1 MTPIARKR
9 PHMIRVESLDR
20 RQMVATN
27 RKGTIMLVRNWT
39 QGITFKAMGVGLLA
53 LLMLIPLVQVQSL
66 IGERQ
71 GLEGEARMKIAERW
85 GGNQILG
92 GPVLIVPIR
101 KQLQSEKGWISTDE
115 LRFVLP
121 ETLQVKGSLVTEIR
135 SYGIYATP
143 IYTATLGLSGQ
154 FRHDAFTAL
163 ASHGGEP
170 QWERAVLRIP
180 VADVRGI
187 RSLSALRI
195 DGVDAAFGPSS
206 GGVGGLSA
214 TEVAWPIDVHDAR
227 ASHDF
232 SFDMRLAG
240 TAALSFLPLARDT
253 DVNLS
258 GSWPDPGFAGAFLP
272 ASHAEKATGFDA
284 HWQILDL
291 NRSYGQQG
299 LVGELESFALQQS
312 AFGVELYQPVGTYQR
327 NERAGKYGILFIA
340 LSFVALF
347 LFEALGRWRVHPVQ
361 YLMVG
366 LALCTFYVVLL
377 ALSEQI
383 GFAWAY
389 ALAALAVVAIIGGYA
404 SAAARSRQAGTTLG
418 ALLTLVYVLLYG
430 LVISEQYSLLMGAIA
445 LLVAIGAL
453 MYLTRRIDWYG
464 LSGGSPD
471 STGRMQP

>member
-1 MTPIARKR
+1 M
-9 PHMIRVESLDR
+9 
-20 RQMVATN
+20 Q
-27 RKGTIMLVRNWT
+27 VRNWT

-53 LLMLIPLVQVQSL
+53 LLMLIPLLQVQGL

-71 GLEGEARMKIAERW
+71 GLQSAAQLKIAERW
-85 GGNQILG
+85 GGRQIVG
-92 GPVLIVPIR
+92 GPVLIVPVR
-101 KQLQSEKGWISTDE
+101 KAMQSEKGWISTDE
-115 LRFVLP
+115 LRYVLP
-121 ETLQVKGSLVTEIR
+121 ETLQVKGNLLTEIR

-143 IYTATLGLSGQ
+143 IYTATLGVSGQ
-154 FRHDAFTAL
+154 FRHDALAAL
-163 ASHGGEP
+163 ANQGGEP
-170 QWERAVLRIP
+170 QWDRAVLRVP
-180 VADVRGI
+180 LADVRGI

-195 DGVDAAFGPSS
+195 DGVDALFGPGS

-214 TEVAWPIDVHDAR
+214 TETAWPIDPHDTGAT
-227 ASHDF
+227 HDF

-240 TAALSFLPLARDT
+240 TAALSFLPLARNT
-253 DVNLS
+253 DVSLG

-272 ASHAEKATGFDA
+272 ESHAEKAAGFDA
-284 HWQILDL
+284 HWQVLDL

-299 LVGELESFALQQS
+299 TIVELEALAVQQS

-366 LALCTFYVVLL
+366 LALCTFYVLLL

-389 ALAALAVVAIIGGYA
+389 AVAALAVVAIIAGYA
-404 SAAARSRQAGTTLG
+404 AAAARSRQAGATLG
-418 ALLTLVYVLLYG
+418 SLLVVVYALLFG

-445 LLVAIGAL
+445 LLAAIAAL

-464 LSGGSPD
+464 LGSEVAVP
-471 STGRMQP
+471 TGRMPS

>member
-1 MTPIARKR
+1 M
-9 PHMIRVESLDR
+9 
-20 RQMVATN
+20 Q
-27 RKGTIMLVRNWT
+27 VRNWT

-53 LLMLIPLVQVQSL
+53 LLMLIPLLQVQSL

-71 GLEGEARMKIAERW
+71 GLESGARMTIAERW
-85 GGNQILG
+85 GGKQIVG
-92 GPVLIVPIR
+92 GPVLIVPVR
-101 KQLQSEKGWISTDE
+101 KQMQSEKGWISTDK
-115 LRFVLP
+115 LQYVLP
-121 ETLQVKGSLVTEIR
+121 ETLQVKGNLVAEIR

-154 FRHDAFTAL
+154 FRNEALIAL
-163 ASHGGEP
+163 ASQGGEP
-170 QWERAVLRIP
+170 QWDRAVLRIP
-180 VADVRGI
+180 VSDVRGI

-195 DGVDAAFGPSS
+195 DGVDATFGPSS
-206 GGVGGLSA
+206 GRIGGLSA
-214 TEVAWPIDVHDAR
+214 TEVAWKIDTLDTEATHE
-227 ASHDF
+227 F

-240 TAALSFLPLARDT
+240 TAALSFLPLARNT
-253 DVNLS
+253 NVSLS
-258 GSWPDPGFAGAFLP
+258 GSWPDPGFSGTFLP
-272 ASHAEKATGFDA
+272 ESHAEKDAGFDA
-284 HWQILDL
+284 HWQVLDL

-299 LVGELESFALQQS
+299 LASEFERFALTQS

-340 LSFVALF
+340 LTFVALF

-366 LALCTFYVVLL
+366 LALCTFYVLLL

-389 ALAALAVVAIIGGYA
+389 AIAAIAVIAIIGGYA
-404 SAAARSRQAGTTLG
+404 TAAARNRQAGATLG
-418 ALLTLVYVLLYG
+418 ALLTLVYALLYG

-445 LLVAIGAL
+445 LLAAIASL

-464 LSGGSPD
+464 LGLD
-471 STGRMQP
+471 TVAAEGRMSP